1 MMNDSDFDDL
11 LRSARGENPLPRS
24 FQSGVWRRIE
34 NDAATAG
41 SQPWYRRACVA
52 VTKPWVTIAGLA
64 AMITLGLWLGIVTSA
79 EYQPSASEYA
89 YSISPFAQ
97 THH

>member
-1 MMNDSDFDDL
+1 MNDSDFDDL
-11 LRSARGENPLPRS
+11 LRSARGESPSPHS

-34 NDAATAG
+34 NDAAQVG
-41 SQPWYRRACVA
+41 LRPWYMRAFAAVA
-52 VTKPWVTIAGLA
+52 KPWITVAGLA
-64 AMITLGLWLGIVTSA
+64 ATVTLGLWLGTVTSA
-79 EYQPSASEYA
+79 KQQPTASEYA